1 MPEGI
6 EYYNDP
12 SVHAQSLHYY
22 VVSIG
27 KSRPLGA
34 SSHGHEHEAK
44 FLLHY
49 VRGGEFWH
57 RLRNRVHRVHRGQI
71 VLMDLRDPV
80 SYGNDR
86 TEPAK
91 VWWVCFGGKEMPQL
105 FAELEADRRAIFDI
119 VNRTRFEAAFNELLN
134 IIKEKPPGYEIRQSG
149 LLLLLLSDLLAAR
162 EPEVALDFDLV
173 KLPRQIATISPAV
186 RDSIRYIA
194 RHHDQAV
201 TLDLKTL
208 CGISGL
214 SLFHFTRLFRRE
226 VGTTPMQYLNRYRIE
241 KAKQALE
248 TGIQPIA
255 QVGRMV
261 GIPNQFKFSRLF
273 RKITGQTPS
282 AYRTRA
288 LRQQSKQ

>member
-1 MPEGI
+1 
-6 EYYNDP
+6 
-12 SVHAQSLHYY
+12 
-22 VVSIG
+22 
-27 KSRPLGA
+27 
-34 SSHGHEHEAK
+34 
-44 FLLHY
+44 
-49 VRGGEFWH
+49 
-57 RLRNRVHRVHRGQI
+57 
-71 VLMDLRDPV
+71 MDLRDPV

-86 TEPAK
+86 PEPAK
-91 VWWVCFGGKEMPQL
+91 VWWVCFGGKDMPQL

-119 VNRTRFEAAFNELLN
+119 VNRKRFEAAFNELLEV
-134 IIKEKPPGYEIRQSG
+134 IREKPPGFEVRQSG

-162 EPEVALDFDLV
+162 EPGIALDFDLV

-194 RHHDQAV
+194 RHYDQAV

-273 RKITGQTPS
+273 RKVTGQTPS
-282 AYRTRA
+282 AYRTKA